1 MNILY
6 SKGGECLENSNIKKY
21 IATANFKD
29 DKMLVF
35 IFREMCEAKEER
47 TQRPLTI
54 QELDTF
60 KRNLQARMQENG
72 FTINDCFNLVLAYRF
87 TEYERTSGK
96 RLKARERIFYT
107 NELAKEL
114 GVEESILRAPYIL
127 AKRDGKI
134 VSTDKLVMLGHSF
147 ASRIKYKRI
156 FNQMTDEDKVTI
168 KGFNTKMLSIPFK
181 AKRQIAIKVA
191 SMILIG
197 VSLAL
202 PIDTIVMKAM
212 NASNAVIYAKQ
223 INDYETRMNT
233 YASELRN
240 MNLTDIQLIMKIIDD
255 MHSNIVGYDNPK
267 IDAIGF
273 WRLDVGK
280 NTSSGV
286 CRNMADNVTYI
297 LNQVNPNYNARN
309 MFVRMN
315 TSGIDIADIDRN
327 INFEYADNL
336 ERQGKLAPSFIANHT
351 ITVFD
356 VPNQNYSLVVDSTN
370 PAIGVLADGKI
381 IMLNDMQGEI
391 TYTPISELTYG
402 MDYHIGMIKN
412 LRNMNEHST
421 STDIDIVRLKQQW
434 GKKAQNIAL
443 QEVRAMPNAVQVA
456 QNAYDSNLDGID
468 NEDIR
473 LVRKN
478 ESKRIIQDTD
488 EID

>member
-1 MNILY
+1 M
-6 SKGGECLENSNIKKY
+6 ENSNIKKY
-21 IATANFKD
+21 IATADFKD
-29 DKMLVF
+29 DKMLAF
-35 IFREMCEAKEER
+35 IFREMCEVKEER
-47 TQRPLTI
+47 NQRPLTT

-60 KRNLQARMQENG
+60 KRNLQARMQDNR
-72 FTINDCFNLVLAYRF
+72 FTINDCFNLVLSYRF
-87 TEYERTSGK
+87 SEYERTSGK

-114 GVEESILRAPYIL
+114 GVEESILRTPYIL
-127 AKRDGKI
+127 TTRDGKI
-134 VSTDKLVMLGHSF
+134 ASTDKRVMLGHSV

-156 FNQMTDEDKVTI
+156 LRQMEDEDKITI
-168 KGFNTKMLSIPFK
+168 KGFNIKMLSIPFK
-181 AKRQIAIKVA
+181 AKRQMAIKVA

-202 PIDTIVMKAM
+202 PIDTIGMKAM
-212 NASNAVIYAKQ
+212 NASNALIYAKQ
-223 INDYETRMNT
+223 IDDYETRMNT
-233 YASELRN
+233 YASELRD

-280 NTSSGV
+280 NTSGGV

-336 ERQGKLAPSFIANHT
+336 ERQGELAPSFIANHA

-381 IMLNDMQGEI
+381 IMLNDMKGEM
-391 TYTPISELTYG
+391 TYTPISELAYG
-402 MDYHIGMIKN
+402 MDYHIGIIKN
-412 LRNMNEHST
+412 LQNMNEHST
-421 STDIDIVRLKQQW
+421 STDIDIVKLKRQW
-434 GKKAQNIAL
+434 GKDAQDIAL
-443 QEVRAMPNAVQVA
+443 QEVRTMPNAIQMA
-456 QNAYDSNLDGID
+456 QNAYNSTLDGIE
-468 NEDIR
+468 NADIR
-473 LVRKN
+473 LVKKD
-478 ESKRIIQDTD
+478 ESKRTIHDD
-488 EID
+488 YEID